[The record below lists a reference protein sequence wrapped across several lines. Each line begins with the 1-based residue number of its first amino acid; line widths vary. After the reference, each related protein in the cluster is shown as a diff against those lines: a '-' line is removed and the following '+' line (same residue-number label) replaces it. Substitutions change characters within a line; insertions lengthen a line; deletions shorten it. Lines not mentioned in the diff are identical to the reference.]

1 MVNQTPLKN
10 HPGMWLAPDAAA
22 SLERYENDHGVIPIN
37 EAGRSKAVQDGYLA
51 RWAKGG
57 AANRPPYLY
66 QPGPSSGPNVSWHI
80 LGEALDTPAR
90 NALAASLAPYGWTF
104 DIASDVVHAQYH
116 PTKDQHAG
124 GGGSSPSQ
132 DVKNRQQAI
141 NDTLHLGLVVDGING
156 PKTKEGTKQLQAFLR
171 AYGYTAAIDG
181 IWGAGTEAAWATYVN
196 AGHQAA
202 PVPAAPGK
210 ALSYADIQAGLNKF
224 GYGLAVDNIWGPKS
238 HNALGDFQS
247 KHGLVRDYLV
257 GPKTRAA
264 LGI

>member
-37 EAGRSKAVQDGYLA
+37 EAGRLKSQQDALLA

-66 QPGPSSGPNVSWHI
+66 QPGPSSGPNASWH
-80 LGEALDTPAR
+80 LSGEALDTPAR
-90 NALAASLAPYGWTF
+90 NALAAALAPYGWTF

-116 PTKDQHAG
+116 PSKDQHAG
-124 GGGSSPSQ
+124 GGAAAPST
-132 DVKNRQQAI
+132 DVVNQQNWLNSIGI
-141 NDTLHLGLVVDGING
+141 NVGAADGIIG
-156 PKTKEGTKQLQAFLR
+156 PKYRAGVKAYQSLLR
-171 AYGYTAAIDG
+171 AYGYTGAIDG
-181 IWGAGTEAAWATYVN
+181 IWGAGTQAA
-196 AGHQAA
+196 HQRYYDSKHAAA
-202 PVPAAPGK
+202 PVPESHGG